1 VRANRSER
9 EGVLL
14 AHDGQCQA
22 QYNAV
27 GNAVQV
33 RVGGADVRL
42 TPAEFL
48 SVCATLLKAA
58 RALGQQRHVPGLM
71 AEVCAPYAR
80 RRSSL
85 Q

>member
-1 VRANRSER
+1 MRPNRIHS

-14 AHDGQCQA
+14 ARDGQCEA
-22 QYNAV
+22 AYSAA

-33 RVGGADVRL
+33 RVGQAEARL

-58 RALGQQRHVPGLM
+58 RALGRQRYVPGL
-71 AEVCAPYAR
+71 VPPSPPR
-80 RRSSL
+80 RL
-85 Q
+85 